1 MKRTVA
7 LTLAVLLLALLLCG
21 VACKINYDGPTWQ
34 EIKDK
39 IRSVR
44 LGTVFGYERV
54 CEDGVWYWRRTVG
67 EGEDAKTESPSG
79 WIDALADLSLGDLT
93 DESKLTEKIQNTPLF
108 TALDMTEREGAWYT
122 DADCTE
128 KAAPILSA
136 LAETEIGR
144 VSATVP
150 TVKLGFVFGFSPVY
164 ASSEDT
170 TIVGWTEN
178 GQPVTDGLRAA
189 LADLTIADL
198 ENEKSLTDA
207 CRHVKTGEVLGY
219 TVDENGVW
227 FEDAAKTTKASA
239 LMQILCPS
247 EVEDL
252 SQTIDATAIG
262 GLLGYTKAPDGTW
275 YTVWSDDGNA
285 ENDIPVSGVFA
296 LIGPS
301 TPLSGLDARVEEVK
315 NTETIG
321 AYVKAGLIDP
331 FTPEQTLA
339 LNTLYADFPVD
350 GKPAD
355 TCTAMDLTLSEFV
368 SWTVSFVVRYYAE
381 HYTGS

>member
-7 LTLAVLLLALLLCG
+7 LTLSVLLLALLLCG

-54 CEDGVWYWRRTVG
+54 CEDGVWHWRRTTG
-67 EGEDAKTESPSG
+67 EGEDVKTESPSG
-79 WIDALADLSLGDLT
+79 WIEALAVLSLGDLA
-93 DESKLTEKIQNTPLF
+93 DEAKLTEKIQNTPLS
-108 TALDMTEREGAWYT
+108 TALGMTEKDGVWYT
-122 DADCTE
+122 DAACTE

-144 VSATVP
+144 VSVTVP
-150 TVKLGFVFGFSPVY
+150 TVKLGYVFGFAPVY
-164 ASSEDT
+164 AAEDDKT
-170 TIVGWTEN
+170 VVGWTEN
-178 GQPVTDGLRAA
+178 GQPVADGQRAA
-189 LADLTIADL
+189 LADLTVADL
-198 ENEKSLTDA
+198 EDEKALTDA
-207 CRHVKTGEVLGY
+207 CRHVRTGEVLGY

-227 FEDAAKTTKASA
+227 YTDAAMTEKASA

-247 EVEDL
+247 EVELL
-252 SQTIDATAIG
+252 SQTVNSTAIG
-262 GLLGYTKAPDGTW
+262 RLLGYTEAPDGTW
-275 YTVWSDDGNA
+275 HTEWSDDGIA
-285 ENDIPVSGVFA
+285 ENDVPLSGVFA
-296 LIGPS
+296 LIGAS
-301 TPLSGLDARVEEVK
+301 TPLSGLDARVEKVK

-321 AYVKAGLIDP
+321 AYIDAGLIDP

-350 GKPAD
+350 GKPAESY
-355 TCTAMDLTLSEFV
+355 TAMDLTLSEFV
-368 SWTVSFVVRYYAE
+368 SWTVSFAVRYYAE
-381 HYTGS
+381 HYAGS